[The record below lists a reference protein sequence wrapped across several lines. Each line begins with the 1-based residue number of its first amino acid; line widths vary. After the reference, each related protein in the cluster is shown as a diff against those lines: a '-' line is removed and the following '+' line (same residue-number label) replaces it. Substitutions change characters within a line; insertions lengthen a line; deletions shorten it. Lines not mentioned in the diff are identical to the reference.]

1 MERKDLH
8 THLRTNWAK
17 LWEQIRVTPYSRLT
31 HTQDEILGK
40 MASLEAVSKE
50 IGGTLS
56 SEFERLSTDIHRFL
70 TGTMSLSEANRMMEH
85 ALRIEQ
91 DTREL

>member
-1 MERKDLH
+1 MEQRDLH
-8 THLRTNWAK
+8 NHLRTNWAK
-17 LWEQIRVTPYSRLT
+17 LWEQIRATPYTRLALV
-31 HTQDEILGK
+31 QDKILAE

-56 SEFERLSTDIHRFL
+56 KEFERIFSDVRRFL
-70 TGTMSLSEANRMMEH
+70 AGAMCLSEANRMMEH

>member
-1 MERKDLH
+1 MEQKDLH

-17 LWEQIRVTPYSRLT
+17 LWEQIRTAPYNRLA
-31 HTQDEILGK
+31 HKQEEILAK
-40 MASLEAVSKE
+40 MALLEAVSQE
-50 IGGTLS
+50 IGGTVSREFARLS
-56 SEFERLSTDIHRFL
+56 SDIHRFL
-70 TGTMSLSEANRMMEH
+70 AGTMSLSEANRMMEH